1 MDTVPLAVS
10 SAKDSKSGREKFYM
24 EYLERVILDLI
35 KPLKAPQKILGQ
47 K

>member
-1 MDTVPLAVS
+1 MDTVPFAVS

-24 EYLERVILDLI
+24 EYIWKELLDLI